1 MRMIADSPKILIA
14 LLCLAELGTMLGV
27 GAFAALLPQF
37 RTAWNLGNAEAG
49 WIDGALQAGYLL
61 AVPVLVG
68 LTDRFDA
75 RRIYLAATALE
86 ALAALGFA
94 FFAEGLW
101 SAGLF
106 RILAGIGLA
115 GSFMPGLKI
124 LSDRLA
130 GAAQTRAVAFYTASF
145 SLGMSLSV
153 LSAGFFGTRLG
164 WPWAFGA
171 AALGAGLAFLIALVV
186 VPPHAAPAMA
196 ATRGWVPLPL
206 GRLLRNR
213 AAVGYSLAYA
223 AHMWELFGYRAWLVA
238 FLTFAATK
246 GSGEGGGATASALA
260 AAVLALS
267 LPASV
272 LGNEAALRVG
282 RRRLLTVVM
291 GGSALLAPLV
301 GLSAF
306 LPFWAT
312 LALCAFY
319 ILTVSADS
327 ASLTAGAVAAA
338 DPALRGGA
346 MAFHSLLGFAA
357 ATAGPIAFGAAL
369 DLAGAD
375 RALGW
380 FAAFALLG
388 LGVGMGPLIL
398 RRLVPM
404 AG

>member
-1 MRMIADSPKILIA
+1 MRATVGSSKYLIA

-27 GAFAALLPQF
+27 GAFAAQLPRF
-37 RTAWNLGNAEAG
+37 RADWGLSNAEAG

-68 LTDRFDA
+68 LTDRIDA
-75 RRIYLAATALE
+75 RRIYLAATALG
-86 ALAALGFA
+86 ALAAMGFA
-94 FFAEGLW
+94 LFAQGLW
-101 SAGLF
+101 SACLF

-124 LSDRLA
+124 LSDRLG
-130 GAAQTRAVAFYTASF
+130 GAAQSRAVAFYTASF

-153 LSAGFFGTRLG
+153 LSAGFFGTRFG
-164 WPWAFGA
+164 WPWAFVA
-171 AALGAGLAFLIALVV
+171 AALGAGLAFVIALVA
-186 VPPHAAPAMA
+186 VPPNPVPPIAS
-196 ATRGWVPLPL
+196 RGWAPLPL
-206 GRLLRNR
+206 RRLLRNP

-238 FLTFAATK
+238 FLVFAASNGGDT
-246 GSGEGGGATASALA
+246 GSASAPALA
-260 AAVLALS
+260 AGVLALS

-272 LGNEAALRVG
+272 VGNEAALRFG
-282 RRRLLTVVM
+282 RRRLLTTVM

-301 GLSAF
+301 GLAAF

-312 LALCAFY
+312 LALCALY

-338 DPALRGGA
+338 DPSLRGGA
-346 MAFHSLLGFAA
+346 MAFHSLMGFAA
-357 ATAGPIAFGAAL
+357 AAAGPIAFGAML

-375 RALGW
+375 HPVGW
-380 FAAFALLG
+380 LAAFALLG
-388 LGVGMGPLIL
+388 IGVGTGPLIL
-398 RRLVPM
+398 RRLVPRD
-404 AG
+404 A